1 MSKNKKEVFHMK
13 KIANEFLNKVAK
25 SAYATAKTEA
35 NSACV
40 CFYYQPVMPK
50 AVKELSK
57 RK

>member
-1 MSKNKKEVFHMK
+1 MGKLGKELLK
-13 KIANEFLNKVAK
+13 KVAK
-25 SAYATAKTEA
+25 SAYSTAKAEA

-57 RK
+57 KK